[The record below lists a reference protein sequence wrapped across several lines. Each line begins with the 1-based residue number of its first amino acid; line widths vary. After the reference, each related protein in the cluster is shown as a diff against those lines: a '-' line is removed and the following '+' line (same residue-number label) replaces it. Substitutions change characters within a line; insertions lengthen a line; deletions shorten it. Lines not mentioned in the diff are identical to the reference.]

1 MNGSSG
7 HSKNVTAA
15 AAVFFFGASVGA
27 SFGDAFST
35 ENLNRYLTVRT
46 DIILSERFGGAA
58 YQVGVTLLHWEESLA
73 NSMVAIDRSGFPLDY
88 TVTIVSL
95 PEVPSSTQ
103 RRLQKVIHSAIVRY
117 YQVNTYK
124 GCSDPNSRNFDYI
137 ANLGIPEHFRA
148 APKVVQKIYLHN

>member
-1 MNGSSG
+1 MLSAQKTWNS
-7 HSKNVTAA
+7 
-15 AAVFFFGASVGA
+15 
-27 SFGDAFST
+27 
-35 ENLNRYLTVRT
+35 YLTVRT

-95 PEVPSSTQ
+95 PEVPSSTR
-103 RRLQKVIHSAIVRY
+103 RRLQKVTRSAIVRY

-124 GCSDPNSRNFDYI
+124 GCSDPSSPNFDYI
-137 ANLGIPEHFRA
+137 ANLGIPEA
-148 APKVVQKIYLHN
+148 YLSPETNTTFGGAFQSCTQSGPEDLFA